1 MPRAV
6 KLFLVVFTLAFASS
20 AFASGLWSKVVGP
33 YAAVKAYFSS
43 GTGSAPTDRNPDG
56 GVIAVGQSGI
66 SLANAQGLQVT
77 VETLNGPIPGN
88 DAGLYLDGGTLSAG
102 TLQAYLYDPSAGRW
116 ARAPD
121 LDLTV
126 TSGLAAQSFTGFQ
139 ITQKQGRIAYV
150 PSGLGQPVN
159 VYLSTTSSNP

>member
-6 KLFLVVFTLAFASS
+6 KLLLVVFTLAFASS
-20 AFASGLWSKVVGP
+20 AFASGLWSKVSGP
-33 YAAVKAYFSS
+33 FAAVKAFFSS

-66 SLANAQGLQVT
+66 SLANATGLQVT

-102 TLQAYLYDPSAGRW
+102 ALQAYLYDPSAGRW

>member
-6 KLFLVVFTLAFASS
+6 KLLLVVFTLAFASS

-33 YAAVKAYFSS
+33 YAAVKAFFSS

-66 SLANAQGLQVT
+66 SLANATGLQVT

-102 TLQAYLYDPSAGRW
+102 ALQAYLYDPSAGRW

-139 ITQKQGRIAYV
+139 ITQKQGRIAYI